1 MDRSR
6 VHYKTMYSEY
16 VYHVCLKDR
25 KAQCGITIVYRMC
38 LPNGT
43 TYWRV
48 NRTLWVFWNYYSFS
62 WRDCWITDTRRV
74 LLTFVGYN
82 VSKGVMSGTAAFLSG
97 MAGAMLGITL
107 SYILG
112 LKLGLPVLK
121 NMDRKL
127 ELKNITL
134 KNTYFI

>member
-1 MDRSR
+1 
-6 VHYKTMYSEY
+6 
-16 VYHVCLKDR
+16 
-25 KAQCGITIVYRMC
+25 MC

-134 KNTYFI
+134 KTHILFENMAHFF

>member
-1 MDRSR
+1 MYTMFALKIER
-6 VHYKTMYSEY
+6 V
-16 VYHVCLKDR
+16 
-25 KAQCGITIVYRMC
+25 QCGITIVHRMC

-48 NRTLWVFWNYYSFS
+48 NRALWLFWNCYSFG
-62 WRDCWITDTRRV
+62 WWDCRITDTRRV
-74 LLTFVGYN
+74 FIDLCWLQCFKRSYVRNSLL
-82 VSKGVMSGTAAFLSG
+82 LSG

-121 NMDRKL
+121 KYGPKIRIK
-127 ELKNITL
+127 EHHIEKHIFYLKNMGH
-134 KNTYFI
+134 FF

>member
-1 MDRSR
+1 MEQHIGELIA
-6 VHYKTMYSEY
+6 HYGYF
-16 VYHVCLKDR
+16 
-25 KAQCGITIVYRMC
+25 GIIIALAGGIVG
-38 LPNGT
+38 LPIPDE
-43 TYWRV
+43 
-48 NRTLWVFWNYYSFS
+48 F
-62 WRDCWITDTRRV
+62 

-82 VSKGVMSGTAAFLSG
+82 VSKGVMSGTAAFSSG

-121 NMDRKL
+121 NMGRKL

-134 KNTYFI
+134 KKHMFYLKNTVHFF

>member
-1 MDRSR
+1 MYTMFALKIER
-6 VHYKTMYSEY
+6 V
-16 VYHVCLKDR
+16 
-25 KAQCGITIVYRMC
+25 QCGITIVHRMC

-48 NRTLWVFWNYYSFS
+48 NRALWLFWNCYSFG
-62 WRDCWITDTRRV
+62 WWDCRITDTRRV

-82 VSKGVMSGTAAFLSG
+82 VSKGVMSGTALLLSG

-121 NMDRKL
+121 KYGPKIRIK
-127 ELKNITL
+127 EHHIEKHIFYLKNMGH
-134 KNTYFI
+134 FF